1 MTISVKGDYALQAI
15 FDLATQPPGI
25 PVKIGDIAK
34 RQKIPQK
41 FLELILA
48 GLKQGGFV
56 ESRRGAEG
64 GYLLVRPPETLTAG
78 EVLRF
83 VEGPEPGRARSR
95 RKGESPFA
103 EMWSRVDQAVSG
115 VLDHTT
121 FADLRQRLG
130 RPQRQIRSELGD
142 LRFVLYRTTRSASA
156 ARRWCASIAS
166 RMAHR

>member
-1 MTISVKGDYALQAI
+1 MNISVKGEYALQAL
-15 FDLATQPPGI
+15 FDLASQPPGL

-64 GYLLVRPPETLTAG
+64 GYLLVRPAETLTAG

-83 VEGPEPGRARSR
+83 VEGPAPGRGRSR

-103 EMWSRVDQAVSG
+103 EMWSRVDTVVSD

-121 FADLRQRLG
+121 FAELRRAWDE
-130 RPQRQIRSELGD
+130 RKSK
-142 LRFVLYRTTRSASA
+142 FVPS
-156 ARRWCASIAS
+156 WEI
-166 RMAHR
+166 